1 MADTRQTQTY
11 LRDLF
16 HRHGVS
22 PQHRFGQNFLIDLN
36 IHDLIVKAAEIT
48 SKDVIL
54 EVGPGAGALTARMA
68 REASAVVAVEIDPA
82 MAALT
87 AETVGDR
94 PNVRIL
100 NLDALAGKHV
110 IEPAVLF
117 NVRAGLAVADD
128 RRFKMVANLPYNV
141 ATPIISN
148 LLVDDEMC
156 PVLMVVTIQRELA
169 ERMKAEPATGEY
181 GALSVLVQALCD
193 IEIVRILS
201 PKVFWPAPDVESA
214 VVKLTPNPEKRAA
227 VGDLKWFHAIV
238 RRIFIHRRKNLR
250 QVLHGMYR
258 KQAGATKPEI
268 DALLESLGLVGM
280 IRAETMNVE
289 EFISLAAALKSKFGP
304 ADEPAEDEAAADE

>member
-1 MADTRQTQTY
+1 
-11 LRDLF
+11 
-16 HRHGVS
+16 
-22 PQHRFGQNFLIDLN
+22 
-36 IHDLIVKAAEIT
+36 
-48 SKDVIL
+48 
-54 EVGPGAGALTARMA
+54 
-68 REASAVVAVEIDPA
+68 
-82 MAALT
+82 
-87 AETVGDR
+87 
-94 PNVRIL
+94 
-100 NLDALAGKHV
+100 
-110 IEPAVLF
+110 
-117 NVRAGLAVADD
+117 
-128 RRFKMVANLPYNV
+128 
-141 ATPIISN
+141 
-148 LLVDDEMC
+148 
-156 PVLMVVTIQRELA
+156 MVVTIQRELA

-304 ADEPAEDEAAADE
+304 ADEPTEDEDAVDQ